1 MKTVGLEF
9 ERIRKL
15 TQISIALSTQH
26 DIDRLLEMIVEE
38 ARWLTRADGGTL
50 YILSDDGRHLNFAI
64 VQNESLRVRMGGTGG
79 EITWPPI
86 PMHLPDGRSNDQ
98 NVSAYAALSGRTVNI
113 EDVYTAAG
121 FDFQGTRHFDQETGY
136 RSRSML
142 VVPMYNHEQ
151 DIIGVLQLLNAVDA
165 QTGEVVG
172 FSDESEKIT
181 EAMASQAAV
190 ALTNRRL
197 IQSLQHLLDAFITAI
212 ATTIDEK
219 SPYTGG
225 HVRRVAD
232 LVVRLARRVNEA
244 KIGPFADVAFD
255 ADQMEELRMAA
266 WLHDIG
272 KITTPEHI
280 VDKATRLETIVDR
293 LELIRTRAEV
303 IKRDHLIGRLRDR
316 LAAAGLGTGAD
327 PASAEDPFLRAVEE
341 DLDLLAKING
351 GETRLDDALLSRLK
365 AIGERRGSAL
375 GGGAFPMVTKDEMRN
390 LRIARGTLTDE
401 ERSIVNQHA
410 LMTEKI
416 LQPLPFPKKFRNVP
430 EYAASHHEKLDGSGY
445 PHGKRGDALA
455 LQSRII
461 AVADVYEALTARDRP
476 YKTMKT
482 REESMALM
490 ERMAREGHL
499 DEDLVVLLKEAVASG
514 DIP

>member
-1 MKTVGLEF
+1 MKTAGLEF

-64 VQNESLRVRMGGTGG
+64 VQNESLRVRMGGAGG

-98 NVSAYAALSGRTVNI
+98 NVSAYAALSGKTVNI
-113 EDVYTAAG
+113 DDVYTAAG

-165 QTGEVVG
+165 RTGQVAG

-232 LVVRLARRVNEA
+232 LAAVQA
-244 KIGPFADVAFD
+244 D
-255 ADQMEELRMAA
+255 ADE
-266 WLHDIG
+266 
-272 KITTPEHI
+272 
-280 VDKATRLETIVDR
+280 DR
-293 LELIRTRAEV
+293 
-303 IKRDHLIGRLRDR
+303 K
-316 LAAAGLGTGAD
+316 
-327 PASAEDPFLRAVEE
+327 S
-341 DLDLLAKING
+341 
-351 GETRLDDALLSRLK
+351 
-365 AIGERRGSAL
+365 
-375 GGGAFPMVTKDEMRN
+375 
-390 LRIARGTLTDE
+390 
-401 ERSIVNQHA
+401 
-410 LMTEKI
+410 
-416 LQPLPFPKKFRNVP
+416 
-430 EYAASHHEKLDGSGY
+430 
-445 PHGKRGDALA
+445 
-455 LQSRII
+455 
-461 AVADVYEALTARDRP
+461 
-476 YKTMKT
+476 
-482 REESMALM
+482 
-490 ERMAREGHL
+490 
-499 DEDLVVLLKEAVASG
+499 VV
-514 DIP
+514 